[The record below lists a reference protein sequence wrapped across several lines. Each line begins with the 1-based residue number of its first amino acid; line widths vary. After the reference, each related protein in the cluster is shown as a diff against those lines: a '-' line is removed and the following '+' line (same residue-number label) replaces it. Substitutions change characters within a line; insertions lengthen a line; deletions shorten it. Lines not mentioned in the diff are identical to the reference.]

1 MSFVIFH
8 MNTDFLL
15 NQLIKYFY
23 KRNLTPLLYFKK
35 ICALHCRNSYKHPLF
50 TTLLLVLTVNEVCYI
65 SNKYQSPNNLEK
77 HQYFYTR
84 DFICLLH
91 FEKSWHSPSQIFFKT
106 STFYLFSL
114 VLKNREPYLIS
125 KTTLRSPSQNFL
137 ETFIFYRIF
146 TSFHSR
152 WGVAHFKQIPAS

>member
-1 MSFVIFH
+1 

-106 STFYLFSL
+106 STFYLF
-114 VLKNREPYLIS
+114 
-125 KTTLRSPSQNFL
+125 
-137 ETFIFYRIF
+137 F
-146 TSFHSR
+146 TSFEKQRTLPYFKNNFALSIPEFFR
-152 WGVAHFKQIPAS
+152 NIHFLPHFY